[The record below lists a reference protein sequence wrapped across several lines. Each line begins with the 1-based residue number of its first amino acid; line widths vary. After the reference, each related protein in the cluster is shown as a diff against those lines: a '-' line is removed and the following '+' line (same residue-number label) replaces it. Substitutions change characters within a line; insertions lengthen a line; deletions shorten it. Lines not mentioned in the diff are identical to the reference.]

1 MPLWSEFAPRS
12 DRTGTLDVRV
22 KPEADVGGEWF
33 DERMTDVELR
43 PWSEDDLDLLRRANT
58 HELMDQLGGPEN
70 DEQVQ
75 ARHERYLRMWREGTG
90 WQFRVTIPGHPEGVG
105 IVGYWPHDWHG
116 APALESGWSIEAEYR
131 GQGIAPAAVIA
142 MLDAA
147 RAAGAT
153 LPVHAY
159 PRVDNPASNA
169 VCRKAGFRL
178 LGEEEFEVKPGLV
191 LHTNDWVAD
200 LVEPAGEPVEPVESP
215 RA

>member
-1 MPLWSEFAPRS
+1 
-12 DRTGTLDVRV
+12 
-22 KPEADVGGEWF
+22 
-33 DERMTDVELR
+33 MTDVELR

-90 WQFRVTIPGHPEGVG
+90 WQFRVMIPEHPEGVG
-105 IVGYWPHDWHG
+105 MVGYWQHDWHG
-116 APALESGWSIEAEYR
+116 EPALESGWSIEAEYR
-131 GQGIAPAAVIA
+131 GRGIAPAAVIA

-178 LGEEEFEVKPGLV
+178 LGEEDFEVKPGLV
-191 LHTNDWVAD
+191 LHTNDWVVD
-200 LVEPAGEPVEPVESP
+200 LVEPVEPAQPVEPAPQPP